1 MCDGDIAG
9 YNGVPWLKGERGD
22 TFGDK

>member
-9 YNGVPWLKGERGD
+9 YNGVPWLKGERGEP
-22 TFGDK
+22 FWDK